1 MDFDDYYIKIWDHIN
16 FCNLEIVFSLW
27 NRHTL
32 VHRSDKLSSKK
43 KYTTLESAKT
53 QAFKVITD
61 RSLIKYC
68 ERHYPDDTPYRP
80 IYDDSENYD

>member
-1 MDFDDYYIKIWDHIN
+1 MDFDDYYIKIWDYGN

-32 VHRSDKLSSKK
+32 AHRYEKLSSKK
-43 KYTTLESAKT
+43 KYATLDGAKT

-68 ERHYPDDTPYRP
+68 ERHYPNETPYRP
-80 IYDDSENYD
+80 IYNASGDYD